1 MINDLF
7 YNQIRKYN
15 TSSIE
20 AIKNAMK
27 ETLQNIILVGISK
40 SDFFKYC
47 AFYGGTS
54 LRIFRNLP
62 RFSEDLD
69 FTLVENKDDFKF
81 SDYTK
86 YIEIELNSLGLEY
99 KINTKE
105 KNIEI
110 SVESI
115 YFNFNLKSL
124 FNISFKEYENQIIDN
139 ELLSIK
145 IEIEKKYFDGGI
157 TELKLLTYPS
167 FAQIRTFSIE
177 TLFASKL
184 IAILNRKWKARV
196 KGRDYYDYLFYI
208 SLGTK
213 VNLIF
218 LENGLKKFGYLECNE
233 KLSLERL
240 KKDLIDKFESVD
252 FNSALNDVKK
262 FVDANDQITKSFNKD
277 IFISS
282 VDLIKAF

>member
-27 ETLQNIILVGISK
+27 EALQNIILVGISK

-47 AFYGGTS
+47 AFYGETS
-54 LRIFRNLP
+54 LRVFQNLP

-69 FTLVENKDDFKF
+69 FTLVENKDDFKL

-105 KNIEI
+105 KNRDT

-115 YFNFNLKSL
+115 FFNFNLKSL
-124 FNISFKEYENQIIDN
+124 FSISFKEYENQIIDN

-145 IEIEKKYFDGGI
+145 IEVEKKYFDGGI
-157 TELKLLTYPS
+157 TEQKLLTYPS

-184 IAILNRKWKARV
+184 IAILNRKLKTRV

-213 VNLIF
+213 VNLLF

-233 KLSLERL
+233 KLSLEGL